1 PPVGA
6 LACVDRGRGR
16 LSADDTLALRR
27 WHRTCCGSPPTMP
40 SALELTLLLLAASVL
55 AVTVLRV
62 MNLPPVLG
70 YLLVGIVV
78 GPHAL
83 ALAPDSSSTYELA
96 EFGVVFLM
104 FSIGLEFSLPRLRSM
119 RAIVFGV
126 GLPQVL
132 ITLAA
137 PVALRLVLG
146 HRVVLASVAG

>member
-1 PPVGA
+1 
-6 LACVDRGRGR
+6 
-16 LSADDTLALRR
+16 
-27 WHRTCCGSPPTMP
+27 MP

-55 AVTVLRV
+55 AVTALRV
-62 MNLPPVLG
+62 LNLPPVLG

-104 FSIGLEFSLPRLRSM
+104 FSIGIEFSLPRLRSM
-119 RAIVFGV
+119 RSIVVGI

-132 ITLAA
+132 ITLSV
-137 PVALRLVLG
+137 PLGLGLLLNHECRRGIIFSPDVHPPSPALPPG
-146 HRVVLASVAG
+146 